1 MSQEAAELVTSI
13 VVLWGAA
20 VVSYLSILSQQE
32 ARGTDAD
39 EPDEP
44 EGPARVEFSSP
55 RNGCRGGLIYERN
68 WWDEFS
74 NTAG

>member
-1 MSQEAAELVTSI
+1 MSPEVAEILVSV

-20 VVSYLSILSQQE
+20 VVSYLSILAQQE

-44 EGPARVEFSSP
+44 AGPARVEFSPS
-55 RNGCRGGLIYERN
+55 RNGCRGGLLYQRS
-68 WWDEFS
+68 WWDDFS
-74 NTAG
+74 N

>member
-1 MSQEAAELVTSI
+1 MSPEVAELLVSV

-20 VVSYLSILSQQE
+20 VVSYLSILAQQE

-44 EGPARVEFSSP
+44 AGPAQVEFSPP
-55 RNGCRGGLIYERN
+55 RNGCRGGLTYETG
-68 WWDEFS
+68 WYQ
-74 NTAG
+74 